1 MHDMKSFTGALLAS
15 AFAAVSIA
23 SPTPKSIR
31 DLPLVQSNQ
40 LRRVLTRSA
49 LLGHAEKLESFA
61 HADPQKNRGFG
72 GVGHNLTVD
81 YLFNTLSAIDYYDVW
96 LQKFELLYAAGD
108 AKVQSE
114 GATFTSLYF
123 TYAPNSNGPITA
135 ELVPVANLGC
145 ELVRTLSSSPIVI
158 GLANSRLEGSLKSF
172 SPIILPNLQERLH

>member
-61 HADPQKNRGFG
+61 HADPQNNRGFG

-81 YLFNTLSAIDYYDVW
+81 YLFDTLSAIDYYDVW

-145 ELVRTLSSSPIVI
+145 ELVRTLSLSPIVI
-158 GLANSRLEGSLKSF
+158 RLVNSKLEGS
-172 SPIILPNLQERLH
+172 